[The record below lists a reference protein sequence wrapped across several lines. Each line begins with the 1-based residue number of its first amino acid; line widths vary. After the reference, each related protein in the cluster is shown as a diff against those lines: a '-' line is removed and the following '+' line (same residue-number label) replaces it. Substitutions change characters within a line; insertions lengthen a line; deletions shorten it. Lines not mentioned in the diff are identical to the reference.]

1 MRDHTV
7 GRHAGGMHDQHSRR
21 RFGGAPRT
29 AFVLSGGASLGA
41 MQAGM
46 LRALYERG
54 IAADVLIATSA
65 GGLNAAFVASRP
77 QTVATAKALGEV
89 WCELR
94 RPDVFPVHMP
104 TIFGASDQPRRSPRA
119 LQAAAAPG
127 GVPPNDRAPRGR
139 GGAPAPRRVRPA
151 RRRRGASVA
160 RTGAR
165 RGPGGGSDPGRPA
178 AGAVGDYLLADG
190 GVVNNTPISH
200 AIELGAERIF
210 VLSASDP
217 NERGLPTRPR
227 GPLDA
232 LVQACRVLVG
242 ARLEADLMRYADEAE
257 LIILSAANRTRVQPN
272 DFDQAELLIAQGL
285 RAARRQLDAGVAR
298 AALAA

>member
-1 MRDHTV
+1 
-7 GRHAGGMHDQHSRR
+7 MHDQRSRR

-54 IAADVLIATSA
+54 ITADVLIATSA

-89 WCELR
+89 WRDLR

-104 TIFGASDQPRRSPRA
+104 TILGALTSRGDHFVPCKPLRRLVAAHLRIARLEDAAVPLHLVAYDLLGGGEVRLSRGPA
-119 LQAAAAPG
+119 LEAVMAAAAIPG
-127 GVPPNDRAPRGR
+127 VLPPVPW
-139 GGAPAPRRVRPA
+139 
-151 RRRRGASVA
+151 
-160 RTGAR
+160 
-165 RGPGGGSDPGRPA
+165 
-178 AGAVGDYLLADG
+178 GDHLLADG

-210 VLSASDP
+210 VLPAGDLD
-217 NERGLPTRPR
+217 ERGIAERPR
-227 GPLDA
+227 GPLA
-232 LVQACRVLVG
+232 AAVQACRVLVG
-242 ARLEADLMRYADEAE
+242 ARLEADLVRYANDAE
-257 LIILSAANRTRVQPN
+257 LIVLRATNRTRVQPT

-285 RAARRQLDAGVAR
+285 RAARRQLDGAGGRLAM
-298 AALAA
+298 AA